1 MNDTSTSF
9 MRRLA
14 VPLAAALV
22 LAGCSL
28 TPRYERPAAPVPAHW
43 PGAQPAE
50 GGPAEDQAQTLAAPD
65 LPWEQ
70 FVQDE
75 RLREIIRQALQNN
88 RDLRVARHSVEQMRA
103 SYQIARANQFPTL
116 GASGSYTR
124 SAPATMPGGASVHSS
139 ASLSVGITAWE
150 IDFFGRIAALKQA
163 ALAQYL
169 ATEEAQKNTQ
179 ISLIAAISS
188 AWLSLQTH
196 TELLALAE
204 RTLATREE
212 SLKLTRLRLDNGVA
226 TALDMRQAESLAAA
240 ARASRAEQKRLR
252 AEDLSNLAL
261 LAGQPIAEQ
270 LLPKAD
276 ETQLSGFADVP
287 AGLSSDVLLRRPDIR
302 QAEQQLIA
310 ANANIGAARAAYFP
324 TISLTAGLGR
334 ASSDLDGLFGSGG
347 QRAWNFAPA
356 ISLPIF
362 DMGRNRAGVES
373 AQAARDIAVARY
385 EKAIQ
390 TAFKE
395 VADALTARQALAE
408 QLQAQQQQTDAER
421 ERYRLVDLS
430 YRNGVANSLDLLD
443 AQRSLF
449 GVEQALAQTRLAQR
463 ANEITLYKALGGG
476 WSQTQPESDQ
486 KQEKETSKE

>member
-124 SAPATMPGGASVHSS
+124 SAPATMPGGASVNSS

-212 SLKLTRLRLDNGVA
+212 SLKLTRQRLYNGVA
-226 TALDMRQAESLAAA
+226 TALDLSQAE
-240 ARASRAEQKRLR
+240 
-252 AEDLSNLAL
+252 
-261 LAGQPIAEQ
+261 
-270 LLPKAD
+270 
-276 ETQLSGFADVP
+276 
-287 AGLSSDVLLRRPDIR
+287 
-302 QAEQQLIA
+302 
-310 ANANIGAARAAYFP
+310 
-324 TISLTAGLGR
+324 
-334 ASSDLDGLFGSGG
+334 
-347 QRAWNFAPA
+347 
-356 ISLPIF
+356 
-362 DMGRNRAGVES
+362 
-373 AQAARDIAVARY
+373 
-385 EKAIQ
+385 
-390 TAFKE
+390 
-395 VADALTARQALAE
+395 
-408 QLQAQQQQTDAER
+408 
-421 ERYRLVDLS
+421 
-430 YRNGVANSLDLLD
+430 
-443 AQRSLF
+443 
-449 GVEQALAQTRLAQR
+449 
-463 ANEITLYKALGGG
+463 
-476 WSQTQPESDQ
+476 
-486 KQEKETSKE
+486 